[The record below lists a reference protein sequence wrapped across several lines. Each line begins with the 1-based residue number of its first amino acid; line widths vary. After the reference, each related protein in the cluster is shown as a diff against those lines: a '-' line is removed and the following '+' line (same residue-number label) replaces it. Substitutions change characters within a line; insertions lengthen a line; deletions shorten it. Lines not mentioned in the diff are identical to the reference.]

1 MPRPR
6 LLRRPRAAAS
16 SKEALDRHYRER
28 LRAPVDP
35 GLALFAAYWNRGYAC
50 NPRAIHEKAL
60 ELVPGLRAVWV
71 VRRDCAAAMP
81 AGVELV
87 HPATPEYFDVLARA
101 GVLVNNV
108 NWPNNAVKR
117 DGSVHV
123 MTHHGTPL
131 KKMGLDLR
139 DVPGRTKTEDF
150 DAFLRR
156 CARWDYS
163 VAANPFSTRAWS
175 TAYAGL
181 SFRSLETGY
190 PRNDVLAR
198 AEPGA
203 VARARAELGLGA
215 DDVAI
220 LYAPTHREYE
230 TDGSERLD
238 LDALAGLL
246 GPEHVVL
253 ARQHYI
259 VKGRLG
265 AGGGRVHDVS
275 SHPSVEELCLA
286 ADVLITDYSSI
297 MFDYA
302 VLDRP
307 ILIHAP
313 DWETYR
319 SMRGTYFDLLA
330 QPPGLVSSDA
340 SGLAQAL
347 RSGAAGG
354 EEAGA
359 LRAAFRER
367 FCSLEDGGAAERV
380 VRAVWGE
387 RVTA

>member
-1 MPRPR
+1 
-6 LLRRPRAAAS
+6 
-16 SKEALDRHYRER
+16 
-28 LRAPVDP
+28 
-35 GLALFAAYWNRGYAC
+35 
-50 NPRAIHEKAL
+50 
-60 ELVPGLRAVWV
+60 
-71 VRRDCAAAMP
+71 
-81 AGVELV
+81 
-87 HPATPEYFDVLARA
+87 
-101 GVLVNNV
+101 
-108 NWPNNAVKR
+108 
-117 DGSVHV
+117 
-123 MTHHGTPL
+123 
-131 KKMGLDLR
+131 
-139 DVPGRTKTEDF
+139 
-150 DAFLRR
+150 
-156 CARWDYS
+156 
-163 VAANPFSTRAWS
+163 
-175 TAYAGL
+175 
-181 SFRSLETGY
+181 
-190 PRNDVLAR
+190 
-198 AEPGA
+198 
-203 VARARAELGLGA
+203 
-215 DDVAI
+215 
-220 LYAPTHREYE
+220 
-230 TDGSERLD
+230 
-238 LDALAGLL
+238 
-246 GPEHVVL
+246 VL
-253 ARQHYI
+253 ARQHYR

-319 SMRGTYFDLLA
+319 SMRGTYIDLLA
-330 QPPGLVSSDA
+330 EPPGLVSSDA